1 MKKVI
6 EEILNYL
13 TTRMIAEAQKQ
24 KIKVRKNN
32 IMVDVCRWSD
42 IGTSFNQYSSVEIAR
57 KMNIITKHISVVTK
71 KWSK

>member
-32 IMVDVCRWSD
+32 IMVDICRCSD
-42 IGTSFNQYSSVEIAR
+42 IDTS
-57 KMNIITKHISVVTK
+57 
-71 KWSK
+71 

>member
-13 TTRMIAEAQKQ
+13 TIRMIAEAQKQ

-42 IGTSFNQYSSVEIAR
+42 IGTSFKQY
-57 KMNIITKHISVVTK
+57 
-71 KWSK
+71 